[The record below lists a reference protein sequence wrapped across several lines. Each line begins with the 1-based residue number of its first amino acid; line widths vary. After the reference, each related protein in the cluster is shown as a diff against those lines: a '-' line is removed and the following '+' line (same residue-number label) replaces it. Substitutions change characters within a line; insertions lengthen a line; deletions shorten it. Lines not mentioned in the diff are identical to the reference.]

1 MDVIKVK
8 LITNLITTSRV
19 FLTIILM
26 CIYKSIPNYLFL
38 IFIAIIFSTDFIDG
52 KLARSFHVETFYGSL
67 MDTIADKVL
76 NIALLLPL
84 LSVSKWFLVLL
95 VLEVTILVVNT
106 IGTIHGKKTRS
117 LFLGKVKMWFIFL
130 TIILGYAY
138 VFRYIKSKYV
148 LIALVLTI
156 ICEVIVIIDY
166 IIFLLKQEKN
176 PNRFKVKNMNDLKY
190 FLFDTDYYISTLTK
204 EK

>member
-1 MDVIKVK
+1 MMK
-8 LITNLITTSRV
+8 LVTNLITTSRV

-26 CIYKSIPNYLFL
+26 CLYRSIPNYLFL

-52 KLARSFHVETFYGSL
+52 KLARGFHVETFYGSL

-84 LSVSKWFLVLL
+84 ISISKWFLVLL

-138 VFRYIKSKYV
+138 VFQYIKSKYV
-148 LIALVLTI
+148 LIALILTI

-190 FLFDTDYYISTLTK
+190 FLFDTDYYISTLSK

>member
-1 MDVIKVK
+1 MK
-8 LITNLITTSRV
+8 LVTNLITTSRV

-26 CIYKSIPNYLFL
+26 CLYQSIPNYLFL
-38 IFIAIIFSTDFIDG
+38 IFIALIFSTDFIDG
-52 KLARSFHVETFYGSL
+52 KLARGFHVETFYGSL

-84 LSVSKWFLVLL
+84 ISISKWFLVLL

-138 VFRYIKSKYV
+138 VFQYIKSKYV
-148 LIALVLTI
+148 LIALILTI

-190 FLFDTDYYISTLTK
+190 FLFDTDYYISTLGK

>member
-1 MDVIKVK
+1 MK
-8 LITNLITTSRV
+8 LVTNLITTSRV

-26 CIYKSIPNYLFL
+26 CLYRSIPNYLFL

-52 KLARSFHVETFYGSL
+52 KLARGFHVETFYGSL

-84 LSVSKWFLVLL
+84 ISISKWFLVLL

-138 VFRYIKSKYV
+138 VFQYIKSKYV
-148 LIALVLTI
+148 LIALILTI

-190 FLFDTDYYISTLTK
+190 FLFDTDYYISTLSK

>member
-1 MDVIKVK
+1 MK
-8 LITNLITTSRV
+8 LVTNLITTSRV
-19 FLTIILM
+19 FLIIILM

-38 IFIAIIFSTDFIDG
+38 IFIALIFSTDFIDG
-52 KLARSFHVETFYGSL
+52 KLARGFHVETFYGSL

-84 LSVSKWFLVLL
+84 ISISKWFLVLL

-138 VFRYIKSKYV
+138 VFQYIKSKYV
-148 LIALVLTI
+148 LISLVLTI

-190 FLFDTDYYISTLTK
+190 FLFDTEYYKSTLTK
-204 EK
+204 GK

>member
-1 MDVIKVK
+1 MK

>member
-1 MDVIKVK
+1 MK
-8 LITNLITTSRV
+8 LVTNLITTSRL
-19 FLTIILM
+19 FFTIILM
-26 CIYKSIPNYLFL
+26 CLYESIPSFYFL
-38 IFIAIIFSTDFIDG
+38 VFIALIFSTDFIDG
-52 KLARSFHVETFYGSL
+52 KLARGFHVETFYGSL

-84 LSVSKWFLVLL
+84 ISISKWFLVLL
-95 VLEVTILVVNT
+95 SLEITILVVNT
-106 IGTIHGKKTRS
+106 IGTIRGKKTRS

-130 TIILGYAY
+130 TIILGYASI
-138 VFRYIKSKYV
+138 FNYIKSKYA
-148 LIALVLTI
+148 LIALILTI

-190 FLFDTDYYISTLTK
+190 FLFDTEYYKSTLTK

>member
-1 MDVIKVK
+1 MK
-8 LITNLITTSRV
+8 LVTNLITTSRV

-26 CIYKSIPNYLFL
+26 CIYNSIPNYLFL

-52 KLARSFHVETFYGSL
+52 KLARGFHVETFYGSL

-84 LSVSKWFLVLL
+84 LTVSKWFLVLL
-95 VLEVTILVVNT
+95 VLEMTILVVNT

-138 VFRYIKSKYV
+138 VFQYIKSKYV
-148 LIALVLTI
+148 LIALILTI

-190 FLFDTDYYISTLTK
+190 FLFDTDYYISTLSK
-204 EK
+204 GK

>member
-1 MDVIKVK
+1 MK

-38 IFIAIIFSTDFIDG
+38 IFIALIFSTDFIDG
-52 KLARSFHVETFYGSL
+52 KLARGFHVETFYGSL

-84 LSVSKWFLVLL
+84 ISISKWFLVLL
-95 VLEVTILVVNT
+95 SLEIIILGVNT
-106 IGTIHGKKTRS
+106 IGIIHGKRTRS

-138 VFRYIKSKYV
+138 IFKYINNIYV
-148 LIALVLTI
+148 LSALLLTI
-156 ICEVIVIIDY
+156 ICEVIVIINY
-166 IIFLLKQEKN
+166 IIFLLKQKKD
-176 PNRFKVKNMNDLKY
+176 PNRFKVRNMNDLKY
-190 FLFDTDYYISTLTK
+190 FLFNTEYYKSTLAK